1 MLGGVD
7 VLVDGLPV
15 DLGRRRMERCLLGLL
30 LLNLNAALSIDR
42 MIDLLW
48 GEDAPASARAALH
61 VHVSRLRTGLAA
73 VDAERRGFR
82 LVTRSGGYALEGDP
96 ARVDAHR
103 FRDLCRRGHEATDPA
118 VRRGLLGPALA
129 LWRGRPL
136 GELTTPRI
144 RAAYGRGLE
153 ELNLSATELRIEA
166 DLALGG
172 HDGLL
177 GELESLVRVH
187 PLRERLVELHLL
199 ALYRAGRRTDA
210 LAVYERARRL
220 LVDATG
226 LDPRAELDELY
237 QRIVR
242 RDPALDPA
250 RAPVP
255 RTVPAQLPPEK
266 PGFAGRREEL
276 EFLDGLLPGPGQAG
290 PPSVVIS
297 GDRGVGKTA
306 LAVHWAHRVRARFP
320 DGQLFLDLSAPAAT
334 APRAGGQGSTV
345 PDAGPGACLS
355 PIAALRALLA
365 GLGVAGDALP
375 DGVDEAVDLY
385 RSLVGDRRV
394 LLVLDNASHPDQV
407 RPLLPSNPGS
417 LTVIASRDRLSSLI
431 ALNGAT
437 RLLLGPR

>member
-1 MLGGVD
+1 MEFRVLGGVD

-96 ARVDAHR
+96 SRVDAHR
-103 FRDLCRRGHEATDPA
+103 FRDLCRRGHEATGPA
-118 VRRGLLGPALA
+118 VRRSLLGPALE

-136 GELTTPRI
+136 GELCTPRI
-144 RAAYGRGLE
+144 RSAYGRGLE
-153 ELNLSATELRIEA
+153 ELHLSATELRIEA

-172 HDGLL
+172 HQGVLP
-177 GELESLVRVH
+177 ELERLARLH

-199 ALYRAGRRTDA
+199 ALYRAGRRADA

-237 QRIVR
+237 QRILR
-242 RDPALDPA
+242 RDPTLDPV
-250 RAPVP
+250 RVPVP
-255 RTVPAQLPPEK
+255 RTVPAQLPPDE

-297 GDRGVGKTA
+297 GERAVGKTA
-306 LAVHWAHRVRARFP
+306 LAVHWAHRVRSRFP
-320 DGQLFLDLSAPAAT
+320 DGQLFLDLSAPT
-334 APRAGGQGSTV
+334 
-345 PDAGPGACLS
+345 AGPE
-355 PIAALRALLA
+355 PTTALHRLLT

-394 LLVLDNASHPDQV
+394 LLVLDNATHPDQV

-437 RLLLGPR
+437 RLLLGPL